1 MDKWEAV
8 KEVLTSPNAWMFL
21 LFVIFVLFVL
31 NRMAKSGLLSFKG
44 KGLRVG
50 SDETERTIIRE
61 QSKWA
66 YLFIMA
72 IKGKVLT
79 EDATEAQNERAE
91 LLLYKVYVKVIDWI
105 NYNHISANNSYVEIK
120 QGEIIG
126 KNIKAPFLSAEVR
139 GLCPREPGRYD
150 SFERLRKRPSIG
162 KAGPFRDFFAW
173 QTRFFFREKP
183 HDFGG
188 YGAFGEKRFVKLWEL
203 SFQLGTRPKEKR
215 VNVLARRQSGV

>member
-1 MDKWEAV
+1 MTKWDAL
-8 KEVLTSPNAWMFL
+8 KELITSPNAWMFL
-21 LFVIFVLFVL
+21 LFIGFAMFVLH
-31 NRMAKSGLLSFKG
+31 RMAKNGLLSFKG

-79 EDATEAQNERAE
+79 EDATEAQNEKAE

-120 QGEIIG
+120 QGEI
-126 KNIKAPFLSAEVR
+126 KNLVYSQDNLDDDYKTPEFAVR
-139 GLCPREPGRYD
+139 MDGWVRE
-150 SFERLRKRPSIG
+150 LILNLINIRKEYSN
-162 KAGPFRDFFAW
+162 
-173 QTRFFFREKP
+173 Q
-183 HDFGG
+183 
-188 YGAFGEKRFVKLWEL
+188 
-203 SFQLGTRPKEKR
+203 
-215 VNVLARRQSGV
+215 